1 MNKWILAL
9 VGMCGLLTG
18 CNYSVIMN
26 ATHGQAS
33 DLVDET
39 DTASPDISPTV
50 TIPMAPTIP

>member
-1 MNKWILAL
+1 MKKWMLMC
-9 VGMCGLLTG
+9 GMCAFLSG

-39 DTASPDISPTV
+39 DTASPDVSPTV
-50 TIPMAPTIP
+50 TIPMAPVIP